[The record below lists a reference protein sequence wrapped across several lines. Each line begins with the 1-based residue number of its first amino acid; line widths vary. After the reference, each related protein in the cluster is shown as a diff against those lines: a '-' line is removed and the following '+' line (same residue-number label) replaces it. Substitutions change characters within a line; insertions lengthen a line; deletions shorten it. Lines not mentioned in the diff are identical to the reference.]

1 MHAQRENYYE
11 MQRVAMCALTR
22 AWRTTYNQ
30 RCAGVTGRY
39 TCNVLGE
46 EVSTRILAVNEF
58 SSKRK
63 RMSVVAEDAAGR
75 KVLYVKGADNV
86 MLPRLRKDA
95 ATADLHAKLQ
105 QHLNICSE
113 AALRTLVLARRVLTA
128 AEWAEWSA
136 AYDAASTTLEDRE
149 VFTPPHC
156 LSCATSTRPAERAR
170 RLGHFVFR
178 SMLRLPCAHVQGDD

>member
-1 MHAQRENYYE
+1 MHAQRDNYYE
-11 MQRVAMCALTR
+11 MQRVATR
-22 AWRTTYNQ
+22 DANARLAYDVRTKK
-30 RCAGVTGRY
+30 RCAGAAGRY
-39 TCNVLGE
+39 TCDVLGE

-105 QHLNICSE
+105 QHLTICSE

-128 AEWAEWSA
+128 AEWAEWNVV
-136 AYDAASTTLEDRE
+136 YDAASTTLEDRE
-149 VFTPPHC
+149 APLRTHC
-156 LSCATSTRPAERAR
+156 LPCATSTRPAERAR
-170 RLGHFVFR
+170 RLGHCVF
-178 SMLRLPCAHVQGDD
+178 